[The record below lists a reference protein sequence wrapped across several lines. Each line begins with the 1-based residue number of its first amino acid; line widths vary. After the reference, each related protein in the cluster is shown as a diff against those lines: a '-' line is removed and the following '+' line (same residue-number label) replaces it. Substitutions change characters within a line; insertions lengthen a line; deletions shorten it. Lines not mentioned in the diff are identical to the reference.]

1 MDPQVERRPN
11 TENNTLPI
19 VLENGVSGEIYN
31 ISAGNEYENIE
42 VVRRILKIMGIGRD
56 MIEFVEDRPGHDLR

>member
-19 VLENGVSGEIYN
+19 VLLPIVLENGVSGEIY
-31 ISAGNEYENIE
+31 SMSTVNEYGNIDL
-42 VVRRILKIMGIGRD
+42 VRKIWGKR
-56 MIEFVEDRPGHDLR
+56 

>member
-19 VLENGVSGEIYN
+19 ILENGVSGEIY
-31 ISAGNEYENIE
+31 SMSTVNEYGNIDL
-42 VVRRILKIMGIGRD
+42 VRKIWGKR
-56 MIEFVEDRPGHDLR
+56 